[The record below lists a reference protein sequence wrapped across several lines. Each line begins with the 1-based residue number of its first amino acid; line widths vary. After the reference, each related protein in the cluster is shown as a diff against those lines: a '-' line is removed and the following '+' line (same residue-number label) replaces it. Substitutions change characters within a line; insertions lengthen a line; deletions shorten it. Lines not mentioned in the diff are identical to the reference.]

1 MTSVD
6 LTVRPSP
13 GPNPGPHSVTQWQL
27 SGTDYQ
33 PQSALRHRSS
43 VTGTADTRFSAWTP
57 IINKTSNHQVSQL
70 FEERTTLV
78 LHWFDLWTDRQRKVF
93 LQALLSQCSNSQ
105 LKSCRDWLMQIV
117 PVMRVDFTSVLP
129 RFLSLYVMSFLTPRD
144 LCSAA
149 QVSWH
154 WRVLAEQDCLWS
166 VRCVRRG
173 WFLPYNPGDREYGG
187 WKSHYVSC
195 VSTLDWLTP
204 REAAQTYGTLN
215 MPCSGEREEEEER
228 RRERRIRHTIRER
241 VEEQKRASLKSRPAW
256 RSNSNRPGGIVVS
269 RPQGERLVPG
279 RTRSFQASP
288 SWLSD
293 RTGRFCLTPDVSLNL
308 TPTLTLEKTQLSSHV
323 RSQAMRDS
331 MSRGGW
337 STSTS
342 SRPRASPSL
351 SPSPPLLLLLSN
363 RIPAYELV
371 LCGVRVG
378 VVVVL
383 YDHRGSLQALL
394 SQAERALGGQR
405 AQRLGVL
412 APGGTEEI
420 TLLQGCKVTER
431 SVLTPDYRE
440 FWEKL
445 CGWVVPPEEGG
456 GVDIFCPLAASA
468 RGVLLVQS
476 LSTLTELEVSA
487 PTGMATGCFQNILS
501 EWSCSSGDRARTGVS
516 GVCASPAQRYVCEG
530 VLQGWSWQTQWLEEA
545 LGALRDHLGP
555 QLPRLSLDTRGR
567 VLGQFLWEAVA
578 LDHLSVSKE
587 VIVALTEGLTA
598 LATEETRP
606 LEFLSLFLRRWGEK
620 RKEGGEKRGVEE
632 GEERRGEKTEGGE
645 RRGVEEGEERR
656 GEKTEGGERRGVEEG
671 EERRGEKTEGGER
684 RGVEEGEERRGE
696 KTEGGERSSVF
707 QTERGSHR
715 LLSPVPEIQQE
726 WRGVVVRE
734 LYISECVYVRRLE
747 SVMRVYH
754 DPLLAAL
761 QSNRAILSS
770 AHINMVLTPVTHILD
785 VNRLFL
791 SELGSR
797 LQQWEADQC
806 VADVCVKFCSKL
818 RAYSNYLNN
827 YPTALLTIDKCREMN
842 PAFRAFLKRQD
853 RTLETHMLSLQE
865 LLLCPVWRMEEYV
878 TLLQTLSLHTVSQ
891 HPDHTQLPGVLD
903 TLTHYRDFIRKLKR
917 NSEKARRMQE
927 TQQKIRGCPNLCEGG
942 RQLITTQDAALLKC
956 PSDDITASLRMYQH
970 VSDVGLFLF
979 NDAMVLTERSVCH
992 RPFTHTHCD
1001 THTFLASVAL
1011 HSLTLREITDTRY
1024 VCHGFV
1030 LEGPSRVWVCAI
1042 EREEDKERF
1051 LCTLRSAIHA
1061 AITES

>member
-6 LTVRPSP
+6 LTVRSSP
-13 GPNPGPHSVTQWQL
+13 GPNPGPHSE
-27 SGTDYQ
+27 TDYQ
-33 PQSALRHRSS
+33 PQSALMHRSS
-43 VTGTADTRFSAWTP
+43 FTGTADTRFSAWTP
-57 IINKTSNHQVSQL
+57 ITNKTSNHQL

-78 LHWFDLWTDRQRKVF
+78 LHWFDLWTDRQRKLF
-93 LQALLSQCSNSQ
+93 LQALLSQCTRSQ
-105 LKSCRDWLMQIV
+105 LKNCRDWLMQIV
-117 PVMRVDFTSVLP
+117 PVTRLDFTSVLP

-228 RRERRIRHTIRER
+228 RRERRIRQTIRER
-241 VEEQKRASLKSRPAW
+241 VEEQKRASLTSRPAW
-256 RSNSNRPGGIVVS
+256 RSNSNRPVGIVVS
-269 RPQGERLVPG
+269 RPQAGSPRLVPG
-279 RTRSFQASP
+279 RTRSVQPSP
-288 SWLSD
+288 SWLLD
-293 RTGRFCLTPDVSLNL
+293 RTGRVCLTPDVSLNL
-308 TPTLTLEKTQLSSHV
+308 TPTLTLEKSQLSSHV
-323 RSQAMRDS
+323 RSQAMGDS
-331 MSRGGW
+331 VNRGGW
-337 STSTS
+337 PTSTS
-342 SRPRASPSL
+342 SRPRASSSL

-383 YDHRGSLQALL
+383 YDHRGTLQALL

-420 TLLQGCKVTER
+420 TLLQGYKVTEK

-445 CGWVVPPEEGG
+445 CGWVVLPEEGG

-476 LSTLTELEVSA
+476 LSTLTGLEVSA

-501 EWSCSSGDRARTGVS
+501 EWSCNSGDWTGAR
-516 GVCASPAQRYVCEG
+516 GVCASPPAQRYVCEG

-555 QLPRLSLDTRGR
+555 QLPRLSVDTRGR

-587 VIVALTEGLTA
+587 VTVALTEGLTA
-598 LATEETRP
+598 LAAEETRP

-620 RKEGGEKRGVEE
+620 RKDINGGVEE
-632 GEERRGEKTEGGE
+632 GEERRGEE
-645 RRGVEEGEERR
+645 
-656 GEKTEGGERRGVEEG
+656 
-671 EERRGEKTEGGER
+671 
-684 RGVEEGEERRGE
+684 
-696 KTEGGERSSVF
+696 TEGGERSSVF
-707 QTERGSHR
+707 LTERGPHR
-715 LLSPVPEIQQE
+715 LLSPIPEIQQE

-747 SVMRVYH
+747 SVVKVYH
-754 DPLLAAL
+754 DPLLSAL

-770 AHINMVLTPVTHILD
+770 AHINMVLTPVAHILD
-785 VNRLFL
+785 INR
-791 SELGSR
+791 
-797 LQQWEADQC
+797 
-806 VADVCVKFCSKL
+806 V
-818 RAYSNYLNN
+818 YTNYLNN
-827 YPTALLTIDKCREMN
+827 YPTALLIIDKCREMN

-878 TLLQTLSLHTVSQ
+878 TLLQALSLHTVSQ
-891 HPDHTQLPGVLD
+891 HSDHTQLSGVLD
-903 TLTHYRDFIRKLKR
+903 KLTHYRDFIHKLKR
-917 NSEKARRMQE
+917 NSEKATRMQE
-927 TQQKIRGCPNLCEGG
+927 TQRQIRGCPNLCEGG
-942 RQLITTQDAALLKC
+942 RQLITTQDAALLRC
-956 PSDDITASLRMYQH
+956 PSDDITASLRMYEH

-979 NDAMVLTERSVCH
+979 NDAMVLTERNVCH

-1051 LCTLRSAIHA
+1051 LCTLRSAIHT

>member
-6 LTVRPSP
+6 LTVRSSPS
-13 GPNPGPHSVTQWQL
+13 PNPGPHRVKQWQL

-33 PQSALRHRSS
+33 PQPALTHRSS
-43 VTGTADTRFSAWTP
+43 VTGTADSRFSAWTP
-57 IINKTSNHQVSQL
+57 ITNKTSNHQL

-105 LKSCRDWLMQIV
+105 LKSCRDWLKQIV
-117 PVMRVDFTSVLP
+117 PVTRKDFTSVLP

-215 MPCSGEREEEEER
+215 MPCSGERKEEEEEER
-228 RRERRIRHTIRER
+228 RKERRIRQTIRER

-256 RSNSNRPGGIVVS
+256 RSSINRSRPGRTVVS
-269 RPQGERLVPG
+269 HTQGERQVPG
-279 RTRSFQASP
+279 RTRSVQCSP

-293 RTGRFCLTPDVSLNL
+293 RTGRLCLSPDLSLNL

-323 RSQAMRDS
+323 RSQAMGDS
-331 MSRGGW
+331 VNRGGL

-342 SRPRASPSL
+342 SRPRPSL

-383 YDHRGSLQALL
+383 YDHRGTLKALL

-431 SVLTPDYRE
+431 SVLTPDSRE

-456 GVDIFCPLAASA
+456 GVDVFCPLAASA

-476 LSTLTELEVSA
+476 LSTLTGLEVSA
-487 PTGMATGCFQNILS
+487 PTGMATGSFQNILS
-501 EWSCSSGDRARTGVS
+501 EWSCSNGAGDRAGTGVR
-516 GVCASPAQRYVCEG
+516 GVCASPGQHYVCEG

-555 QLPRLSLDTRGR
+555 QLPQLSLDTRGR

-578 LDHLSVSKE
+578 LEDLSVSKE
-587 VIVALTEGLTA
+587 VTVALTEGLTA
-598 LATEETRP
+598 LATETRP

-620 RKEGGEKRGVEE
+620 RKDLNGGGEE
-632 GEERRGEKTEGGE
+632 GDERRGGEGERTEGGGE
-645 RRGVEEGEERR
+645 RREG
-656 GEKTEGGERRGVEEG
+656 GGERREG
-671 EERRGEKTEGGER
+671 GGER
-684 RGVEEGEERRGE
+684 REGGGERREGGGE
-696 KTEGGERSSVF
+696 RREGGGERREGGGGGERSSVF
-707 QTERGSHR
+707 LTERGTHR
-715 LLSPVPEIQQE
+715 LHSPNPEIHQE

-734 LYISECVYVRRLE
+734 LYMSECVYVRRLE
-747 SVMRVYH
+747 SVKRVYH
-754 DPLLAAL
+754 DPLLSAL

-770 AHINMVLTPVTHILD
+770 AHISMVFTPLTHILD
-785 VNRLFL
+785 INRLFL
-791 SELGSR
+791 SELGPR
-797 LQQWEADQC
+797 LQQWEAGQC
-806 VADVCVKFCSKL
+806 
-818 RAYSNYLNN
+818 
-827 YPTALLTIDKCREMN
+827 CREIN
-842 PAFRAFLKRQD
+842 PAFRAFLKRHD
-853 RTLETHMLSLQE
+853 RTLETHML
-865 LLLCPVWRMEEYV
+865 RYV
-878 TLLQTLSLHTVSQ
+878 SV
-891 HPDHTQLPGVLD
+891 
-903 TLTHYRDFIRKLKR
+903 LKR
-917 NSEKARRMQE
+917 NSEKAMRMQE
-927 TQQKIRGCPNLCEGG
+927 TQRMIRGCPNLCEGS

-956 PSDDITASLRMYQH
+956 PSDDITASLRMYEH

-1024 VCHGFV
+1024 VCNGFV
-1030 LEGPSRVWVCAI
+1030 LEGPSRVWVCAT

-1051 LCTLRSAIHA
+1051 LCTLRSAIHT
-1061 AITES
+1061 AITET

>member
-6 LTVRPSP
+6 LTIRSSP
-13 GPNPGPHSVTQWQL
+13 GPNAGPHSVTQWQL

-33 PQSALRHRSS
+33 PRSALRHRSS
-43 VTGTADTRFSAWTP
+43 VTGTANTHFSAWTP
-57 IINKTSNHQVSQL
+57 ITNKTSNHQL

-78 LHWFDLWTDRQRKVF
+78 FHWFDLWTDRQRELF

-117 PVMRVDFTSVLP
+117 PVTRVDFTSMLP

-154 WRVLAEQDCLWS
+154 WRVLVEQDCLWS

-228 RRERRIRHTIRER
+228 RRERRIRQTIRER

-269 RPQGERLVPG
+269 RPQGEWLVPG
-279 RTRSFQASP
+279 RTRSVQPSP

-293 RTGRFCLTPDVSLNL
+293 RTGRVCLTPDVSLNL
-308 TPTLTLEKTQLSSHV
+308 TPTLTLEKSQLSSHV
-323 RSQAMRDS
+323 RSQAMGDS
-331 MSRGGW
+331 VNRGGW

-342 SRPRASPSL
+342 NRPRASPFL

-383 YDHRGSLQALL
+383 YDHRGTLQALL

-412 APGGTEEI
+412 APGGTDEI

-501 EWSCSSGDRARTGVS
+501 EWSCSSGDRAGTGVS

-587 VIVALTEGLTA
+587 VTVALTEGLTA
-598 LATEETRP
+598 LTTEETRP

-620 RKEGGEKRGVEE
+620 RKDINGGEKRGVEE
-632 GEERRGEKTEGGE
+632 GEERRGE
-645 RRGVEEGEERR
+645 R
-656 GEKTEGGERRGVEEG
+656 
-671 EERRGEKTEGGER
+671 
-684 RGVEEGEERRGE
+684 
-696 KTEGGERSSVF
+696 TEGGERSSVF
-707 QTERGSHR
+707 LTERGPHR
-715 LLSPVPEIQQE
+715 LLSPIPEI
-726 WRGVVVRE
+726 
-734 LYISECVYVRRLE
+734 
-747 SVMRVYH
+747 
-754 DPLLAAL
+754 L
-761 QSNRAILSS
+761 QLS
-770 AHINMVLTPVTHILD
+770 
-785 VNRLFL
+785 L
-791 SELGSR
+791 SL
-797 LQQWEADQC
+797 C
-806 VADVCVKFCSKL
+806 VCVSLWCVCFVL
-818 RAYSNYLNN
+818 Q
-827 YPTALLTIDKCREMN
+827 CREMN

-878 TLLQTLSLHTVSQ
+878 TLLQALSLHTHSQ
-891 HPDHTQLPGVLD
+891 HSDHTQLPGVLD
-903 TLTHYRDFIRKLKR
+903 TLTHYRDFIHKLKR
-917 NSEKARRMQE
+917 NSEKATRMQE
-927 TQQKIRGCPNLCEGG
+927 TQRQIRGCPNLCEGG

-956 PSDDITASLRMYQH
+956 PSDDITASLRMYEH

-979 NDAMVLTERSVCH
+979 NDAVVLTERNVCH

-1051 LCTLRSAIHA
+1051 LCTLRSAIHT
-1061 AITES
+1061 AITET

>member
-6 LTVRPSP
+6 LTVRSSP
-13 GPNPGPHSVTQWQL
+13 GPNAGPHGVTQWQL

-43 VTGTADTRFSAWTP
+43 VTGTANTRFSAWTP
-57 IINKTSNHQVSQL
+57 ITNKTFNHQL

-78 LHWFDLWTDRQRKVF
+78 LHWFDLWTDRQRELF

-117 PVMRVDFTSVLP
+117 PVTRVDFTSVLP

-228 RRERRIRHTIRER
+228 RRERRIRQTIRER

-279 RTRSFQASP
+279 RTRSVQPSP

-293 RTGRFCLTPDVSLNL
+293 RTRRVCLTPDVSLNL
-308 TPTLTLEKTQLSSHV
+308 TPTLTLEKSQLSSHV
-323 RSQAMRDS
+323 MSQTMGDS
-331 MSRGGW
+331 VNRGGW

-342 SRPRASPSL
+342 NRPRASPSL

-383 YDHRGSLQALL
+383 YDHRGTLQALL

-456 GVDIFCPLAASA
+456 GVDIFCPLASSA

-501 EWSCSSGDRARTGVS
+501 EWSCSSGDRAGTGVS

-587 VIVALTEGLTA
+587 VTVALTEGLTA
-598 LATEETRP
+598 LTTEETRP

-620 RKEGGEKRGVEE
+620 RKDINGGEKRGVEE

-645 RRGVEEGEERR
+645 R
-656 GEKTEGGERRGVEEG
+656 
-671 EERRGEKTEGGER
+671 
-684 RGVEEGEERRGE
+684 
-696 KTEGGERSSVF
+696 SSVF
-707 QTERGSHR
+707 LTERGPHR
-715 LLSPVPEIQQE
+715 LLSPIPEI
-726 WRGVVVRE
+726 
-734 LYISECVYVRRLE
+734 
-747 SVMRVYH
+747 
-754 DPLLAAL
+754 L
-761 QSNRAILSS
+761 Q
-770 AHINMVLTPVTHILD
+770 
-785 VNRLFL
+785 
-791 SELGSR
+791 
-797 LQQWEADQC
+797 
-806 VADVCVKFCSKL
+806 
-818 RAYSNYLNN
+818 
-827 YPTALLTIDKCREMN
+827 CREMN

-878 TLLQTLSLHTVSQ
+878 TLLQALSLHTHSQ
-891 HPDHTQLPGVLD
+891 HSDHTQLPGVLD

-917 NSEKARRMQE
+917 NSEKATRMQE
-927 TQQKIRGCPNLCEGG
+927 TQRQIRGCPNLCEGG

-956 PSDDITASLRMYQH
+956 PSDDITASLRMYEH

-979 NDAMVLTERSVCH
+979 NDAVVLTERNVCH

-1051 LCTLRSAIHA
+1051 LCTLRSAIHT

>member
-6 LTVRPSP
+6 LTVRSSP

-33 PQSALRHRSS
+33 PQSALMHRSS
-43 VTGTADTRFSAWTP
+43 FTGTADTRFSAWTP
-57 IINKTSNHQVSQL
+57 ITNKTSNHQL

-78 LHWFDLWTDRQRKVF
+78 LHWFDLWTDRQRKLF
-93 LQALLSQCSNSQ
+93 LQALLSQCTRSQ

-117 PVMRVDFTSVLP
+117 PVTRVDFTSVLP
-129 RFLSLYVMSFLTPRD
+129 RFLSLYVMSFLSPRD

-228 RRERRIRHTIRER
+228 RRERRIRQTIRER
-241 VEEQKRASLKSRPAW
+241 VEEQKRASLTSRPAW

-279 RTRSFQASP
+279 RTRSVQPSP

-293 RTGRFCLTPDVSLNL
+293 RTGRVCLTPDISLNL
-308 TPTLTLEKTQLSSHV
+308 TPTLTLEKSQLSSHV
-323 RSQAMRDS
+323 RSQAMGDS
-331 MSRGGW
+331 VNREGW
-337 STSTS
+337 PTSTS
-342 SRPRASPSL
+342 SRPRASSSL

-383 YDHRGSLQALL
+383 YDHRGTLQALL

-420 TLLQGCKVTER
+420 TLLQGYKVTER

-445 CGWVVPPEEGG
+445 CGWVVLPEEGG

-468 RGVLLVQS
+468 RGVLLVQF
-476 LSTLTELEVSA
+476 LSTLTGLEVSA

-501 EWSCSSGDRARTGVS
+501 EWSCSSGDWTGVS
-516 GVCASPAQRYVCEG
+516 GVCASPPAQRYVCEG

-587 VIVALTEGLTA
+587 VTVALTEGLTA
-598 LATEETRP
+598 LAAEE
-606 LEFLSLFLRRWGEK
+606 
-620 RKEGGEKRGVEE
+620 
-632 GEERRGEKTEGGE
+632 
-645 RRGVEEGEERR
+645 
-656 GEKTEGGERRGVEEG
+656 
-671 EERRGEKTEGGER
+671 
-684 RGVEEGEERRGE
+684 
-696 KTEGGERSSVF
+696 
-707 QTERGSHR
+707 
-715 LLSPVPEIQQE
+715 
-726 WRGVVVRE
+726 
-734 LYISECVYVRRLE
+734 
-747 SVMRVYH
+747 
-754 DPLLAAL
+754 
-761 QSNRAILSS
+761 
-770 AHINMVLTPVTHILD
+770 
-785 VNRLFL
+785 
-791 SELGSR
+791 
-797 LQQWEADQC
+797 
-806 VADVCVKFCSKL
+806 
-818 RAYSNYLNN
+818 
-827 YPTALLTIDKCREMN
+827 CREMN

-865 LLLCPVWRMEEYV
+865 LLLCPVWRIEEYV
-878 TLLQTLSLHTVSQ
+878 TLLQALSLHTVSQ
-891 HPDHTQLPGVLD
+891 HSDHTQLSGVLD
-903 TLTHYRDFIRKLKR
+903 KLTHYRDFIRKLKR
-917 NSEKARRMQE
+917 NSEKATRMQE
-927 TQQKIRGCPNLCEGG
+927 TQRQIRGCP
-942 RQLITTQDAALLKC
+942 
-956 PSDDITASLRMYQH
+956 
-970 VSDVGLFLF
+970 DV
-979 NDAMVLTERSVCH
+979 
-992 RPFTHTHCD
+992 
-1001 THTFLASVAL
+1001 
-1011 HSLTLREITDTRY
+1011 
-1024 VCHGFV
+1024 
-1030 LEGPSRVWVCAI
+1030 
-1042 EREEDKERF
+1042 
-1051 LCTLRSAIHA
+1051 
-1061 AITES
+1061 

>member
-6 LTVRPSP
+6 LTVRSSP

-33 PQSALRHRSS
+33 PQSALMHRSS
-43 VTGTADTRFSAWTP
+43 FTGTADNRFSAWTP
-57 IINKTSNHQVSQL
+57 ITNKTTNHQL

-78 LHWFDLWTDRQRKVF
+78 LHWFDLWTDRQRKLF
-93 LQALLSQCSNSQ
+93 LQALLSQCTRSQ
-105 LKSCRDWLMQIV
+105 LKDWLMQIV
-117 PVMRVDFTSVLP
+117 PVTRVDFTSVLP

-166 VRCVRRG
+166 ARCVRRG

-215 MPCSGEREEEEER
+215 MLCSGEREEEEER
-228 RRERRIRHTIRER
+228 LRERRIRQTIRER
-241 VEEQKRASLKSRPAW
+241 VEEQKS
-256 RSNSNRPGGIVVS
+256 VC
-269 RPQGERLVPG
+269 LVLYG
-279 RTRSFQASP
+279 F
-288 SWLSD
+288 
-293 RTGRFCLTPDVSLNL
+293 
-308 TPTLTLEKTQLSSHV
+308 
-323 RSQAMRDS
+323 RDS
-331 MSRGGW
+331 VNRGGW
-337 STSTS
+337 PTSTS
-342 SRPRASPSL
+342 SRPRASSSL

-363 RIPAYELV
+363 RIPAYEVTHLE
-371 LCGVRVG
+371 VG

-383 YDHRGSLQALL
+383 YDHRGTLQALL

-420 TLLQGCKVTER
+420 TLLQGYKVTEK

-445 CGWVVPPEEGG
+445 CGWVVLPEEGG
-456 GVDIFCPLAASA
+456 GVDIFCPLAAS
-468 RGVLLVQS
+468 GVLLVQS
-476 LSTLTELEVSA
+476 LSNLTGLEVSA

-501 EWSCSSGDRARTGVS
+501 EWSCNSGDWTGVS
-516 GVCASPAQRYVCEG
+516 SVCASPPAQRYVCEG

-567 VLGQFLWEAVA
+567 VLGTKNT
-578 LDHLSVSKE
+578 HTHTHTPKVSFCGTLVLEQLKE
-587 VIVALTEGLTA
+587 V
-598 LATEETRP
+598 
-606 LEFLSLFLRRWGEK
+606 
-620 RKEGGEKRGVEE
+620 
-632 GEERRGEKTEGGE
+632 
-645 RRGVEEGEERR
+645 
-656 GEKTEGGERRGVEEG
+656 
-671 EERRGEKTEGGER
+671 
-684 RGVEEGEERRGE
+684 
-696 KTEGGERSSVF
+696 SS
-707 QTERGSHR
+707 
-715 LLSPVPEIQQE
+715 E

-754 DPLLAAL
+754 DPLLSAL

-770 AHINMVLTPVTHILD
+770 AHINMVLTPVAHILD
-785 VNRLFL
+785 INRLFL

-818 RAYSNYLNN
+818 RVYTNYLNN
-827 YPTALLTIDKCREMN
+827 YPTALLTIDKGKMY

-878 TLLQTLSLHTVSQ
+878 TLLQALSLHTVSQ
-891 HPDHTQLPGVLD
+891 HSDHTQLSGVLD
-903 TLTHYRDFIRKLKR
+903 KLTHYRDFIRKVEHKHKHLQVR
-917 NSEKARRMQE
+917 CLHCVSA
-927 TQQKIRGCPNLCEGG
+927 C
-942 RQLITTQDAALLKC
+942 D
-956 PSDDITASLRMYQH
+956 RMYEH

-979 NDAMVLTERSVCH
+979 NDAMVLTERNVCH

-1011 HSLTLREITDTRY
+1011 HSLTLREITDTISNIKY
-1024 VCHGFV
+1024 ILIC
-1030 LEGPSRVWVCAI
+1030 LTL
-1042 EREEDKERF
+1042 F
-1051 LCTLRSAIHA
+1051 LVT
-1061 AITES
+1061 T

>member
-6 LTVRPSP
+6 LTVRSSPS
-13 GPNPGPHSVTQWQL
+13 PNPGPHRVKQWQL

-33 PQSALRHRSS
+33 PQPALTHRSS
-43 VTGTADTRFSAWTP
+43 VTGTADSRFSAWTP
-57 IINKTSNHQVSQL
+57 ITNKTSNHQL

-105 LKSCRDWLMQIV
+105 LKSCRDWLKQIV
-117 PVMRVDFTSVLP
+117 PVTSMDFTSVLP

-215 MPCSGEREEEEER
+215 MPCSGERKEEEEEER
-228 RRERRIRHTIRER
+228 RKERRIRQTIRER

-256 RSNSNRPGGIVVS
+256 RSSINRSRPGGTVVS
-269 RPQGERLVPG
+269 HTQGERQVPG
-279 RTRSFQASP
+279 RTRSVQCSP

-293 RTGRFCLTPDVSLNL
+293 RTGRLCLSPDLSLNL

-323 RSQAMRDS
+323 RSQAMGDS
-331 MSRGGW
+331 VNRGGL

-342 SRPRASPSL
+342 SRPRPSL

-383 YDHRGSLQALL
+383 YDHRGTLQALL

-431 SVLTPDYRE
+431 SVLTPDSRE

-456 GVDIFCPLAASA
+456 GVDVFCPLAASA

-476 LSTLTELEVSA
+476 LSTLTGLEVSA
-487 PTGMATGCFQNILS
+487 PTGMATGSFQNILS
-501 EWSCSSGDRARTGVS
+501 EWSCSNGAGDRAGSGVR
-516 GVCASPAQRYVCEG
+516 GVCASPGQHYVCEG

-555 QLPRLSLDTRGR
+555 QLPQLSLDTRGR

-578 LDHLSVSKE
+578 LEDLSVSKE
-587 VIVALTEGLTA
+587 VTVALTEGLTA
-598 LATEETRP
+598 LATETRP

-620 RKEGGEKRGVEE
+620 RKDLNGGGEE
-632 GEERRGEKTEGGE
+632 GDERRGGGGERTEGGGE
-645 RRGVEEGEERR
+645 RREG
-656 GEKTEGGERRGVEEG
+656 
-671 EERRGEKTEGGER
+671 
-684 RGVEEGEERRGE
+684 
-696 KTEGGERSSVF
+696 GGERSSVF
-707 QTERGSHR
+707 LTERGTHR
-715 LLSPVPEIQQE
+715 LHSPNPEIHQE

-734 LYISECVYVRRLE
+734 LYMSECVYVRRLE
-747 SVMRVYH
+747 SVKRVYH
-754 DPLLAAL
+754 DPLLSAL

-770 AHINMVLTPVTHILD
+770 AHISMVFTPLTHILD
-785 VNRLFL
+785 INRLFL
-791 SELGSR
+791 SELGPR
-797 LQQWEADQC
+797 LQQWEAGQC
-806 VADVCVKFCSKL
+806 VGDVCVKFCSKL
-818 RAYSNYLNN
+818 RVYTNYLNN

-842 PAFRAFLKRQD
+842 PAFRAFLKRHD

-865 LLLCPVWRMEEYV
+865 LLLCPVWRLEEYV
-878 TLLQTLSLHTVSQ
+878 TLLQALSLHTLSQ
-891 HPDHTQLPGVLD
+891 HSDHTQLSGVVD
-903 TLTHYRDFIRKLKR
+903 TLTRYRDFIRKLKR
-917 NSEKARRMQE
+917 NSEKAMRMQE
-927 TQQKIRGCPNLCEGG
+927 TQRMIRGCPNLCEGS

-956 PSDDITASLRMYQH
+956 PSDDITASLRMYEH

-979 NDAMVLTERSVCH
+979 NDAMVLTERCVCH
-992 RPFTHTHCD
+992 RPFTHTHCN

-1024 VCHGFV
+1024 VCNGFV
-1030 LEGPSRVWVCAI
+1030 LEGPSRVWVCAT

-1051 LCTLRSAIHA
+1051 LCTLRSAIHT
-1061 AITES
+1061 AITET

>member
-6 LTVRPSP
+6 LTIRSSP
-13 GPNPGPHSVTQWQL
+13 GPNAGPHSVTQWQL

-33 PQSALRHRSS
+33 PRSALRHRSS
-43 VTGTADTRFSAWTP
+43 VTGTANTHFSAWTP
-57 IINKTSNHQVSQL
+57 ITNKTSNHQVSQL

-78 LHWFDLWTDRQRKVF
+78 FHWFDLWTDRQRELF

-105 LKSCRDWLMQIV
+105 LKDWLMQIV
-117 PVMRVDFTSVLP
+117 PVTRVDFTSMLP

-154 WRVLAEQDCLWS
+154 WRVLVEQDCLWS

-228 RRERRIRHTIRER
+228 RRERRIRQTIRER

-269 RPQGERLVPG
+269 RPQGEWLVPG
-279 RTRSFQASP
+279 RTRSVQPSP

-293 RTGRFCLTPDVSLNL
+293 RTGRVCLTPDVSLNL
-308 TPTLTLEKTQLSSHV
+308 TPTLTLEKSQLSSHV
-323 RSQAMRDS
+323 RSQAMGDS
-331 MSRGGW
+331 VNRGGW

-342 SRPRASPSL
+342 NRPRASPFL

-383 YDHRGSLQALL
+383 YDHRGTLQALL

-412 APGGTEEI
+412 APGGTDEI

-501 EWSCSSGDRARTGVS
+501 EWSCSSGDRAGTGVS

-587 VIVALTEGLTA
+587 VTVALTEGLTA
-598 LATEETRP
+598 LTTEETRP

-620 RKEGGEKRGVEE
+620 RKDINGGEKRGVEE
-632 GEERRGEKTEGGE
+632 GEERRGE
-645 RRGVEEGEERR
+645 R
-656 GEKTEGGERRGVEEG
+656 
-671 EERRGEKTEGGER
+671 
-684 RGVEEGEERRGE
+684 
-696 KTEGGERSSVF
+696 TEGGERSSVF
-707 QTERGSHR
+707 LTERGPHR
-715 LLSPVPEIQQE
+715 LLSPIPEILQE

-747 SVMRVYH
+747 SVKRVYH
-754 DPLLAAL
+754 DPLLSAL

-770 AHINMVLTPVTHILD
+770 AHINMVLTPVTHLLD
-785 VNRLFL
+785 INRLFL

-806 VADVCVKFCSKL
+806 VGDVCVKFCSKL
-818 RAYSNYLNN
+818 RVYTNYLNN

-878 TLLQTLSLHTVSQ
+878 TLLQALSLHTHSQ
-891 HPDHTQLPGVLD
+891 HSDHTQLPGVLD
-903 TLTHYRDFIRKLKR
+903 TLTHYRDFIHKLKR
-917 NSEKARRMQE
+917 NSEKATRMQE
-927 TQQKIRGCPNLCEGG
+927 TQRQIRGCPNLCEGG

-956 PSDDITASLRMYQH
+956 PSDDITASLRMYEH

-979 NDAMVLTERSVCH
+979 NDAVVLTERNVCH

-1051 LCTLRSAIHA
+1051 LCTLRSAIHT
-1061 AITES
+1061 AITET

>member
-6 LTVRPSP
+6 LTIRSSP
-13 GPNPGPHSVTQWQL
+13 GPNAGPHSVTQWQL

-33 PQSALRHRSS
+33 PRSALRHRSS
-43 VTGTADTRFSAWTP
+43 VTGTANTHFSAWTP
-57 IINKTSNHQVSQL
+57 ITNKTSNHQVSQL

-78 LHWFDLWTDRQRKVF
+78 FHWFDLWTDRQRELF

-117 PVMRVDFTSVLP
+117 PVTRVDFTSMLP

-154 WRVLAEQDCLWS
+154 WRVLVEQDCLWS

-228 RRERRIRHTIRER
+228 RRERRIRQTIRER

-269 RPQGERLVPG
+269 RPQGEWLVPG
-279 RTRSFQASP
+279 RTRSVQPSP

-293 RTGRFCLTPDVSLNL
+293 RTGRVCLTPDVSLNL
-308 TPTLTLEKTQLSSHV
+308 TPTLTLEKSQLSSHV
-323 RSQAMRDS
+323 RSQAMGDS
-331 MSRGGW
+331 VNRGGW

-342 SRPRASPSL
+342 NRPRASPFL

-383 YDHRGSLQALL
+383 YDHRGTLQALL

-412 APGGTEEI
+412 APGGTDEI

-501 EWSCSSGDRARTGVS
+501 EWSCSSGDRAGTGVS

-587 VIVALTEGLTA
+587 VTVALTEGLTA
-598 LATEETRP
+598 LTTEETRP

-620 RKEGGEKRGVEE
+620 RKDINGGEKRGVEE
-632 GEERRGEKTEGGE
+632 GEERRGE
-645 RRGVEEGEERR
+645 R
-656 GEKTEGGERRGVEEG
+656 
-671 EERRGEKTEGGER
+671 
-684 RGVEEGEERRGE
+684 
-696 KTEGGERSSVF
+696 TEGGERSSVF
-707 QTERGSHR
+707 LTERGPHR
-715 LLSPVPEIQQE
+715 LLSPIPEILQE
-726 WRGVVVRE
+726 WRGVV
-734 LYISECVYVRRLE
+734 
-747 SVMRVYH
+747 
-754 DPLLAAL
+754 
-761 QSNRAILSS
+761 
-770 AHINMVLTPVTHILD
+770 
-785 VNRLFL
+785 
-791 SELGSR
+791 
-797 LQQWEADQC
+797 
-806 VADVCVKFCSKL
+806 
-818 RAYSNYLNN
+818 
-827 YPTALLTIDKCREMN
+827 CREMN

-878 TLLQTLSLHTVSQ
+878 TLLQALSLHTHSQ
-891 HPDHTQLPGVLD
+891 HSDHTQLPGVLD
-903 TLTHYRDFIRKLKR
+903 TLTHYRDFIHKLKR
-917 NSEKARRMQE
+917 NSEKATRMQE
-927 TQQKIRGCPNLCEGG
+927 TQRQIRGCPNLCEGG

-956 PSDDITASLRMYQH
+956 PSDDITASLRMYEH

-979 NDAMVLTERSVCH
+979 NDAVVLTERNVCH

-1051 LCTLRSAIHA
+1051 LCTLRSAIHT
-1061 AITES
+1061 AITET